1 MYIERLGILI
11 LLRIRL
17 WAFDRGF
24 EFLVLLMARLS
35 ILSIDLLFVQIEE
48 NLDLFSFLTSLS
60 KQFVL
65 GHILAYF
72 LDLVGIL

>member
-1 MYIERLGILI
+1 MYIERLGILF

-24 EFLVLLMARLS
+24 EFLVLLKARLG
-35 ILSIDLLFVQIEE
+35 ILSINFLFVQIEE

-65 GHILAYF
+65 SHILAYF
-72 LDLVGIL
+72 LDLFRVP